1 MLRHFV
7 YLAAPPPKRHTLD
20 GIEYQD
26 VWYGTV
32 PNKQITLIVKRREK
46 MRTPSFYMGGH
57 TSSGGDGATAAKV
70 VVKAWLIDKS
80 LWKPRKMYADSRSF
94 WDHSSVFKRG
104 MQIDWA
110 RCCTDRFKKT
120 VLPFKVNEDPVR
132 TEREL
137 GRIKTILELHCQLLY
152 QTFSYYSVGTAMYGH
167 TAMWS
172 QAAYSSFYNECQ
184 IALSDASGEKNLA
197 GAMSYID
204 NIFLVATMDVPKSD
218 PVSMGSRLAAQVSA
232 VDLGKGKGALLRYGF
247 VAAIVR
253 LAVAVFKE
261 EAAVSPAWAVER
273 LVAEH
278 LMPSLPPLARC
289 IPDDFR
295 NHKLYASEVE
305 EVYRKHLPSL
315 RAAFK
320 HYSGRDT
327 QGVSQKGEGISLDEF
342 VKLLSEGELLDSGL
356 TWREAGYAFVHSQ
369 MFVADEVKR
378 REKLLIL
385 TFEGFLEALARLTLF
400 KAMPT
405 ASQLAESRVH
415 SPADFF
421 DQLDKDGSLAGWV
434 SRNTPHW
441 KTEEKE
447 GTELHEVLD
456 KLITLLIYR
465 LDLDCD

>member
-1 MLRHFV
+1 
-7 YLAAPPPKRHTLD
+7 
-20 GIEYQD
+20 
-26 VWYGTV
+26 
-32 PNKQITLIVKRREK
+32 
-46 MRTPSFYMGGH
+46 
-57 TSSGGDGATAAKV
+57 
-70 VVKAWLIDKS
+70 
-80 LWKPRKMYADSRSF
+80 
-94 WDHSSVFKRG
+94 
-104 MQIDWA
+104 
-110 RCCTDRFKKT
+110 
-120 VLPFKVNEDPVR
+120 VR